1 MSWLTEH
8 FAAVLSAAVAVAGLW
23 ALWGQRNAT
32 KALEEATTDL
42 EEATTGL
49 EEATTDLR
57 AANKEQRNEL
67 AKITVSTRKGFLEV
81 QWLIRRSV
89 ALLCVVAAALAFA
102 LALS

>member
-32 KALEEATTDL
+32 KAL

>member
-1 MSWLTEH
+1 MSWLTAH

-32 KALEEATTDL
+32 KALEEATT
-42 EEATTGL
+42 GL

-57 AANKEQRNEL
+57 AANREQRDEL